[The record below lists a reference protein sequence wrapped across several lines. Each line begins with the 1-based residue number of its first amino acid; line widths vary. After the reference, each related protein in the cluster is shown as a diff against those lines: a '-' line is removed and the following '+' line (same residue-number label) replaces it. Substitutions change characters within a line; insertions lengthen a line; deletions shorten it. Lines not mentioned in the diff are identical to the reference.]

1 MSRFGLVCFNC
12 FWTLLILMSNVLREP
27 DYLPENKVNNRIT
40 HICTGTSVG
49 CLDTM
54 TIIITIIALF
64 YIFFVMYIYGKLV
77 ECT

>member
-1 MSRFGLVCFNC
+1 
-12 FWTLLILMSNVLREP
+12 MSNVLREP

-49 CLDTM
+49 CLYPM

-64 YIFFVMYIYGKLV
+64 FLLLLCIYTVNLWNVHTNRMYLNPQL
-77 ECT
+77 

>member
-1 MSRFGLVCFNC
+1 
-12 FWTLLILMSNVLREP
+12 MSNVLREP

-49 CLDTM
+49 CLNPM

>member
-1 MSRFGLVCFNC
+1 
-12 FWTLLILMSNVLREP
+12 MSNVLREP

-49 CLDTM
+49 CLYTM

-64 YIFFVMYIYGKLV
+64 YFILLCIYTVNLWNVHTNRMYINPQL
-77 ECT
+77 